1 MPESFERVFVTCPL
15 SPTNRN
21 RSADESTF
29 VMKISTV
36 VLLLGA
42 VLFVLPVP
50 GTFILGGLVLLVGGV
65 TRFLGE

>member
-1 MPESFERVFVTCPL
+1 
-15 SPTNRN
+15 
-21 RSADESTF
+21 
-29 VMKISTV
+29 MKISTV